1 MCAEGVENEDARAQ
15 LEHMGCELAQGYGL
29 CRPLPADRCAE
40 AVLSCAVEPPRPRL
54 AIAGA
59 A

>member
-1 MCAEGVENEDARAQ
+1 MENEEARAQ

-40 AVLSCAVEPPRPRL
+40 AVLSCEELPPRAAASPRFTVVE
-54 AIAGA
+54 A